1 MMNITEARKHG
12 YEIMRGSYSGT
23 TDDNRNRWYIVKRG
37 ESWPKIKGYA
47 TRRAALAELAEQLE
61 EMRFVGQMEYWYSR
75 AALRVEFSP
84 ELSKYSEIIMQDF
97 SEGKEHWEWVA
108 QAEIEEIVSWS
119 KIIKR
124 QIGEA

>member
-1 MMNITEARKHG
+1 MNIAEARKHG
-12 YEIMRGSYSGT
+12 YEIMRGAYAGT
-23 TDDNRNRWYIVKRG
+23 TDDNRNRWYIVKSG
-37 ESWPKIKGYA
+37 EPWPKIKGYP

-61 EMRFVGQMEYWYSR
+61 EIRLSGKLEYWFCR
-75 AALRVEFSP
+75 AGLRVEFSP

-108 QAEIEEIVSWS
+108 QADIDEIVSWA

-124 QIGEA
+124 QTVEG

>member
-1 MMNITEARKHG
+1 MNTAEARQHG

-23 TDDNRNRWYIVKRG
+23 SDDNRNRWYIVKCG

-61 EMRFVGQMEYWYSR
+61 EMRFIGQMEYWYSR
-75 AALRVEFSP
+75 AALRTEFSP

-97 SEGKEHWEWVA
+97 PEGQEHWQWVA
-108 QAEIEEIVSWS
+108 QADIGEIVSWA

-124 QIGEA
+124 QTMEG

>member
-1 MMNITEARKHG
+1 MTTAEARKHG

-23 TDDNRNRWYIVKRG
+23 NDDNRNKWYIVKSG
-37 ESWPKIKGYA
+37 EPWPKIKGYP
-47 TRRAALAELAEQLE
+47 TRRAALAELLEQLE
-61 EMRFVGQMEYWYSR
+61 EIRFNGQLEYWYSR

-97 SEGKEHWEWVA
+97 PEGREHWEWVA
-108 QAEIEEIVSWS
+108 QADIGEIVSWA
-119 KIIKR
+119 KIIER

>member
-1 MMNITEARKHG
+1 MNIAEARKNG

-23 TDDNRNRWYIVKRG
+23 SEDNRNRWYIVKCG
-37 ESWPKIKGYA
+37 EPCPKIKGYS

-61 EMRFVGQMEYWYSR
+61 EMRFIGQMEYWYSQ

-97 SEGKEHWEWVA
+97 PEGREHWQWVA
-108 QAEIEEIVSWS
+108 QADIDEIVSWS

-124 QIGEA
+124 QIN